1 MVGTYKPQIT
11 DRDREILATEFDV
24 ETPES
29 DPGTALDELSEAV
42 SAGED
47 TEFASMGA
55 AIRDD
60 LTGSLDADTLE
71 SALTDLEAVLEDAES
86 VRETGVPERYG
97 PGDEGVEELYRE
109 LIAPV
114 WDAYHHLVD
123 VGFFESL
130 EENLP
135 AFTES
140 HIDHTARGVLTTDVL
155 TDDLAELGFDD
166 HERTALLL
174 DVITNNT
181 RLSHWVPVGEIPEGV
196 EFDVDYVPP
205 LYHRAVGGGLLW
217 IKALDRHLKQKEI
230 LLTESIIDDAFW
242 RTKALLGGMH
252 VFLRAA
258 HDVADGDGELT
269 DEQVVAAL
277 SSGAAITIV
286 NQEELMQE
294 AFWIHE
300 EKRAPSPAR

>member
-1 MVGTYKPQIT
+1 
-11 DRDREILATEFDV
+11 
-24 ETPES
+24 
-29 DPGTALDELSEAV
+29 
-42 SAGED
+42 
-47 TEFASMGA
+47 
-55 AIRDD
+55 
-60 LTGSLDADTLE
+60 
-71 SALTDLEAVLEDAES
+71 
-86 VRETGVPERYG
+86 
-97 PGDEGVEELYRE
+97 
-109 LIAPV
+109 V
-114 WDAYHHLVD
+114 WEAYHHLVD

-135 AFTES
+135 AFTED
-140 HIDHTARGVLTTDVL
+140 HIDHTARGILSTDVL
-155 TDDLAELGFDD
+155 TDDLSRIGFDE

-174 DVITNNT
+174 DVVNNDT
-181 RLSHWVPVGEIPEGV
+181 RLSHWVPVGEIPDGV
-196 EFDVDYVPP
+196 EFDVSYVPP

-242 RTKALLGGMH
+242 RTKAILAGVD

-258 HDVADGDGELT
+258 HEVATGDGELT

>member
-1 MVGTYKPQIT
+1 MVGTYKPRIT
-11 DRDREILATEFDV
+11 DSERKVLATEFSVD
-24 ETPES
+24 ES
-29 DPGTALDELSEAV
+29 DSDPETVLEELSNAV
-42 SAGED
+42 GRAD
-47 TEFASMGA
+47 PEFASMGA
-55 AIRDD
+55 AVRSD
-60 LTGSLDADTLE
+60 LTGTLDGNLLE
-71 SALTDLEAVLEDAES
+71 TALADLETALEDADS
-86 VRETGVPERYG
+86 IREAGVPERFG
-97 PGDEGVEELYRE
+97 PGDDGVEELYRE

-114 WDAYHHLVD
+114 WDAYYHLVD

-135 AFTES
+135 AFTEA
-140 HIDHTARGVLTTDVL
+140 HIDHTANGLLSTDVL
-155 TDDLAELGFDD
+155 TDDLAEQGFDD

-174 DVITNNT
+174 DVVNNDT
-181 RLSHWVPVGEIPEGV
+181 RLSHWVPTRDIPDGV
-196 EFDVDYVPP
+196 EFNVDYVPP

-230 LLTESIIDDAFW
+230 LLTEEILDDAFW
-242 RTKALLGGMH
+242 RTKAILAGVY
-252 VFLRAA
+252 VFLRGANE
-258 HDVADGDGELT
+258 VANGDGDLT

-300 EKRAPSPAR
+300 EKRAPSSAR

>member
-1 MVGTYKPQIT
+1 MVGTYKPRIT
-11 DRDREILATEFDV
+11 DSDRNVLATEFGLTEPD
-24 ETPES
+24 S
-29 DPGTALDELSEAV
+29 DPEAALEELSDSVEGV
-42 SAGED
+42 D
-47 TEFASMGA
+47 PEFASMGA
-55 AIRDD
+55 AVRSD
-60 LTGSLDADTLE
+60 LTGALDGDLLEAALADLEAAFEDADT
-71 SALTDLEAVLEDAES
+71 
-86 VRETGVPERYG
+86 VREAGVPERFG
-97 PGDEGVEELYRE
+97 PGDDGVEELYRE

-140 HIDHTARGVLTTDVL
+140 HIDRTANGLLSTDVL
-155 TDDLAELGFDD
+155 TGELAEQGFDD

-174 DVITNNT
+174 DVVNNDT
-181 RLSHWVPVGEIPEGV
+181 RLSHWVPTRDIPEGV
-196 EFDVDYVPP
+196 EFNVDYVPP

-230 LLTESIIDDAFW
+230 LLTEEILDDAFW
-242 RTKALLGGMH
+242 RTKAILAGVY
-252 VFLRAA
+252 VFLRGAVE
-258 HDVADGDGELT
+258 VATEGGDLT

-294 AFWIHE
+294 VFWIHE
-300 EKRAPSPAR
+300 EKRAPSSAR

>member
-60 LTGSLDADTLE
+60 LTGSLDADTLD

-242 RTKALLGGMH
+242 RTKATLGGVY

>member
-29 DPGTALDELSEAV
+29 DPGAALDKLSEAV

-47 TEFASMGA
+47 TEFAPMGA

-71 SALTDLEAVLEDAES
+71 AALTDLEAVLEDADS
-86 VRETGVPERYG
+86 VREAGVPERYG

-109 LIAPV
+109 LITPV